1 MRSRVWYARNAA
13 GVRVSQVTLH
23 YLAETIPYIDGCS
36 SRASRQG
43 RAYAA
48 AWVGPREFGPDWRL
62 GLLAGVGL
70 NTEMAAL
77 AGVSRG
83 ASETIIRGNHLPQ
96 IR

>member
-1 MRSRVWYARNAA
+1 
-13 GVRVSQVTLH
+13 
-23 YLAETIPYIDGCS
+23 
-36 SRASRQG
+36 
-43 RAYAA
+43 
-48 AWVGPREFGPDWRL
+48 VGPREFGPDWRL